1 MKKLLKFLVLIIA
14 ILAAGIFFLMK
25 DPIPLE
31 ALKEKYVNEHS
42 SWIDIDGLN
51 VHYRDEGEGQP
62 VILVH
67 GTGASLQTF
76 DQWTDTLKKYYRV
89 IRMDIPAFGL
99 TGPNA
104 TNNYSLEAYVKFIDD
119 FTKKLGVSDFILGGN
134 SLGGEIAWKYAYYH
148 PENVKALLLLNPA
161 GSPIQKF
168 DMPLFSAFRLARIP
182 VISTL
187 FADIDPKLTVEKTVK
202 QAYEKDELVTPE
214 KVEMYYEMSMREG
227 NRAAFV
233 HRLQQ
238 VDKDPILQPEKV
250 ETPTLILWG
259 EKDAILVLEQFDG
272 FKGMKNMQSI
282 IYPGVGHTPQDEVAV
297 ESVHDAMKFI
307 QGLTPVNDSSAV
319 VVN

>member
-1 MKKLLKFLVLIIA
+1 MKKLFKFLVLIIA
-14 ILAAGIFFLMK
+14 ILVAGIFFLMK

-31 ALKEKYVNEHS
+31 ALKEKYVNENS
-42 SWIDIDGLN
+42 KWIDIEGLN
-51 VHYRDEGEGQP
+51 VHYRDEGQGQP
-62 VILVH
+62 VVLVH

-99 TGPNA
+99 TGPNTA
-104 TNNYSLEAYVKFIDD
+104 NDYSIAAYVKFIED
-119 FTKKLGVSDFILGGN
+119 FTKKLGVTDFILGGN

-148 PENVKALLLLNPA
+148 PENVKGLILLNPA
-161 GSPIQKF
+161 GSPVQKY

-182 VISTL
+182 VISGL
-187 FADIDPKLTVEKTVK
+187 FGKLDPKFTVEKTVK

-238 VDKDPILQPEKV
+238 VDKDPVLQPEKV
-250 ETPTLILWG
+250 ENPTLIMWG
-259 EKDAILVLEQFDG
+259 DKDAILLIEQFDG
-272 FKGMKNMQSI
+272 FKDMKKMQSI

-307 QGLTPVNDSSAV
+307 QNLTTVADTAKVLN
-319 VVN
+319 